1 MARHSGVRPRPSSQ
15 SRLPEDAAALLARA
29 STIVGEREGQH
40 GTKVANHAA
49 IAAVWNGIL
58 KARSINGHEGELLGS
73 DVANLMEGLKIARR
87 YSGGFNPDDYL
98 DGAGYAGVAYE
109 VRRAEIGD

>member
-1 MARHSGVRPRPSSQ
+1 MTTRKP
-15 SRLPEDAAALLARA
+15 RLPETAADLLAAAAA
-29 STIVGEREGQH
+29 VVGEREGQH
-40 GTKVANHAA
+40 GGKAANHAA

-58 KARSINGHEGELLGS
+58 EARAIAGVEGALQGS

-87 YSGGFNPDDYL
+87 YSGKFNPEDYL

-109 VRRAEIGD
+109 VRKSEVDG

>member
-1 MARHSGVRPRPSSQ
+1 MSPRKP
-15 SRLPEDAAALLARA
+15 RLPETAADLLEAA
-29 STIVGEREGQH
+29 VAVVGEREGQH
-40 GTKVANHAA
+40 GGKSANHAA

-58 KARSINGHEGELLGS
+58 MARAINGQDGELQGS

-87 YSGGFNPDDYL
+87 YSGGFNADDYL

-109 VRRAEIGD
+109 VRKGEVEG